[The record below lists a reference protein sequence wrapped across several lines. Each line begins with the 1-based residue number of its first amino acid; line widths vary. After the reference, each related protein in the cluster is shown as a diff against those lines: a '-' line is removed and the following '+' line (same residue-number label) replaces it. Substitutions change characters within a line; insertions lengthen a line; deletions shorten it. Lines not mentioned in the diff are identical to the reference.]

1 MVECF
6 IWGLGWRAAA
16 QRASP
21 RHAGVSHGLLP
32 LPLSPRGLC
41 TCSCLPVIIQDDVQL
56 AFESVLDFDSFAIRI
71 PQKDMHNVRG
81 WAAAEG
87 SLAGH
92 LHVR

>member
-1 MVECF
+1 M
-6 IWGLGWRAAA
+6 
-16 QRASP
+16 
-21 RHAGVSHGLLP
+21 
-32 LPLSPRGLC
+32 
-41 TCSCLPVIIQDDVQL
+41 IIQDDVQL